1 MANNDKI
8 LYKRANLSKPIN
20 EQTANPN
27 INAKN
32 ANNKIQGVLVIDPN
46 KSVNE
51 SNQIVD
57 RYIKQED
64 LMIYT
69 NLKVVK
75 RSQTSIAIDKNDK
88 KTEKKDSEAIY
99 INFLNPL
106 KNNTNNNRITKNKF
120 TSEWTDFFTSDS
132 ANDKNSPNYL
142 LDPETFGITDINIA
156 INANQIPIIQMTF
169 TDVQGRM
176 LFERG
181 NDVDNPYNIFYT
193 LPYPK
198 FLLTYKG
205 YYGKAVELQL
215 VLLKTNT
222 TFDPSTGNYN
232 ITAEFQGDVFSIFN
246 TFLLIYGYTAPYMF
260 KLEDGTYLGGKI
272 LEQLY
277 TKQNE
282 AIKKNV
288 DEQSFSKYQILGNP
302 SLWDL
307 ASSLKKIPG
316 SVIKNSEETTESV
329 QNNDKILNF
338 KTLIESYDQ
347 TIQDYFNTNA
357 SEKYRD
363 VSTTTLALFEAIND
377 SNLITNT
384 APLDLLSFIKDINK
398 NINEIGKLTLP
409 GGGSNTV
416 LAKIINSIKGDKSIV
431 GVNIQSTIGDFEL
444 KPNVFYSS
452 GDPTNRIY
460 QLDTYNKILS
470 YVYKEL
476 SDLQI
481 VIEDDYLEDQI
492 RDIGVL
498 LGFEPNLNNVIRIIS
513 NNMQT
518 FLILLEIIGK
528 NSLNQIKVDNSR
540 VNKQLNNSD
549 YTVSSNR
556 NEKFLT
562 AFPNYYKNIK
572 ETINGK
578 SIDRKILTYPG
589 IDASAAKWFEVAFV
603 EEIYKALDVIKTKA
617 NPKDTA
623 THELK
628 KTGLTS
634 IFQLGEID
642 LDVYNQKNESN
653 KILGELLSKY
663 NLYTTYSG
671 LFYHGIEPS
680 NFKSSISN
688 SLADFELSLLDTIVF
703 NKMATN
709 IKITIADQIK
719 NATKL
724 DAGLTNLGNFAI
736 NFIGFNGGLEGVKE
750 KLLPEIKKGID
761 TISKKYTKSQFD
773 ATFNNLNK
781 KVNENITDRQLYN
794 TITYNNINNIY
805 NYSVNSDNKTNTI
818 SFYIDLKNNDKY
830 YCDNSDLLGNIGTV
844 YQSVVDT
851 NSDTNPFQGFYQNMN
866 KFLKD
871 VNFNINFS
879 NDVKFKR
886 KSVPSLTFNTKT
898 TDINEPPFKKISET
912 KSYYKKYNKL

>member
-452 GDPTNRIY
+452 GDPTNKIY

-498 LGFEPNLNNVIRIIS
+498 LGFEPNLNNIIRIIS

-724 DAGLTNLGNFAI
+724 DAGLTNLGNFSI
-736 NFIGFNGGLEGVKE
+736 NYIGFNGGLAGVSE
-750 KLLPEIKKGID
+750 KLLPEIKKGINIMN
-761 TISKKYTKSQFD
+761 TRYTKENFNLI
-773 ATFNNLNK
+773 FNNIDK
-781 KVNENITDRQLYN
+781 KINDNIIDRLLYN
-794 TITYNNINNIY
+794 TITYKNINNIY